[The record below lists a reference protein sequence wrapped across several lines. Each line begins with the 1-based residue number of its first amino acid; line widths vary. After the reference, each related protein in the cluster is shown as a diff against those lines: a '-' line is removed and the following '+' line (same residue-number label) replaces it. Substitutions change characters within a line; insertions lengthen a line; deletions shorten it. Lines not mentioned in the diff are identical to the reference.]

1 MIKTMKHYIIPA
13 LVFGFM
19 FILITVVYVGHTDLM
34 AINRMKQREIDYLR
48 KKNQVERDSLEK
60 ALKLTSDSLDIAFA
74 TIRLAHE
81 QSQEARKRSQKTIAD
96 LRKIIFVT
104 HTDSS
109 RTAELK
115 SLYKSYTP

>member
-1 MIKTMKHYIIPA
+1 MKQYIIPA
-13 LVFGFM
+13 MVFGFM

-48 KKNQVERDSLEK
+48 KKNQVERDSLENV
-60 ALKLTSDSLDIAFA
+60 LKLTSDSLDIAFA

-96 LRKIIFVT
+96 LQKIIFVT

-109 RTAELK
+109 RNAELVK
-115 SLYKSYTP
+115 LYPTFKP